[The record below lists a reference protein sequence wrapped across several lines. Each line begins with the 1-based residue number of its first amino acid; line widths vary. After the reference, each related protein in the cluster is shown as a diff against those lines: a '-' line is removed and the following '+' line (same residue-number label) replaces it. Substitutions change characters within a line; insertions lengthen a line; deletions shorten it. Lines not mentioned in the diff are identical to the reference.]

1 MTCRTLGCEPKPCA
15 QEDLSDL
22 ASLGLWEV
30 PLAASG
36 VTPSVAFRPLERLAS
51 EVLLAASGVT
61 PSVAFRPLERLASE
75 VPLAAPL
82 APSVAF
88 RPTARL
94 ACEVLLE
101 ASDEVL
107 LETSGAAT
115 YLRTHAQKAR
125 AQVG

>member
-30 PLAASG
+30 P
-36 VTPSVAFRPLERLAS
+36 
-51 EVLLAASGVT
+51 LAASGVT